1 MSASVSVVIVSWNT
15 LELLRRCLASLRR
28 ARGPL
33 QVVVVDNGSSDG
45 SPAMVRAEFPEV
57 ELVESG
63 ANRGFAFAT
72 NLGLARA
79 TGRHVA
85 WLNSDC
91 EVGGESLAT
100 LAAYLDAHPHV
111 GAVGPRLVHPD
122 GRQQPSAQAFP
133 TPARLVV
140 RALGLRALMRSSWL
154 RHLLR
159 PLLLRMGGMAGAYA
173 RAFERA
179 PGPLAVDW
187 VSGACLVAPTAF
199 ARTVGPLDEGYF
211 MYCED
216 TDWCRRVHEAG
227 REVYHLPEVEVVHHV
242 GGSGGSAFV
251 AYQHERSLLRYFLRW
266 QPAALRPWRALFA
279 AGVALR
285 AMANDLRRVFG
296 GPAHP
301 WWRLHAFYLAGHVPE
316 DPLA

>member
-1 MSASVSVVIVSWNT
+1 MPAEVSVVIVSWNT
-15 LELLRRCLASLRR
+15 RDLLRRCLASLRA

-57 ELVESG
+57 EVVESG

-91 EVGGESLAT
+91 EVAPDALAT
-100 LAAYLDAHPHV
+100 LVAYLDAHPCV

-140 RALGLRALMRSSWL
+140 RALGLRALMRSDAL
-154 RHLLR
+154 RRVLR
-159 PLLLRMGGMAGAYA
+159 PVLVRMGGMARAYA
-173 RAFERA
+173 QAFERA
-179 PGPLAVDW
+179 PGPVAVDW
-187 VSGACLVAPTAF
+187 VSGACLVSPTAF
-199 ARTVGPLDEGYF
+199 AHRVGPLDVGYF

-227 REVYHLPEVEVVHHV
+227 REVHHLPYVEVVHHV
-242 GGSGGSAFV
+242 GGSGGSTFV

-266 QPAALRPWRALFA
+266 QPAALRHWRAVFA

-285 AMANDLRRVFG
+285 AMGGDVRRLFG
-296 GPAHP
+296 GPPHP
-301 WWRLHAFYLAGHVPE
+301 WWRLHAFHVAGHVPE